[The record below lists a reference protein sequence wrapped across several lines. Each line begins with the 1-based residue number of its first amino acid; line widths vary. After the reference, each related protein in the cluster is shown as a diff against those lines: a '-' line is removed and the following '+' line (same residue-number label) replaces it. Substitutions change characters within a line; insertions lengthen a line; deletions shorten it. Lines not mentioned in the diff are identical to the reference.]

1 MKFYRL
7 LLIIPLMIL
16 LGCNDYS
23 LQDPFIAPNGLYGF
37 KDADGKIR
45 IKPKYQEARSFNEDF
60 ASVKLNR
67 KWGFIDKTGNV
78 VIPPKYSDV
87 MDFSEGLAEV
97 KLNGKIGWAY
107 GGPSGFVDKYGN
119 EYWNMTEDQARQKMK
134 ER

>member
-60 ASVKLNR
+60 ASVKLNS

-87 MDFSEGLAEV
+87 GYFSEGLAQV
-97 KLNGKIGWAY
+97 RLGGKIGDWAAEC
-107 GGPSGFVDKYGN
+107 FVDKYGN
-119 EYWNMTEDQARQKMK
+119 EYLDMTEDQARQKMK

>member
-60 ASVKLNR
+60 ASVKLNS

-87 MDFSEGLAEV
+87 GYFSEGLAQV
-97 KLNGKIGWAY
+97 RLGGKIGDWAAEC
-107 GGPSGFVDKYGN
+107 FVDKYGN
-119 EYWNMTEDQARQKMK
+119 EYWDMTEDQARQKMK

>member
-60 ASVKLNR
+60 ASVKLNG

-78 VIPPKYSDV
+78 VIPPKYGDV
-87 MDFSEGLAEV
+87 GYFSEGLAQV
-97 KLNGKIGWAY
+97 QLNGKLGYW
-107 GGPSGFVDKYGN
+107 GQSGFIDKTGN
-119 EYWNMTEDQARQKMK
+119 EYWSMTEDQARQKMK